1 MVSCRFSLKP
11 IHWEFPQFWAS
22 SSRRGSHGSIHQIH
36 RMPRIRS
43 DHEPRNIRLKHHAY
57 TVSIYIY
64 ISYMI
69 YVLHIINH
77 IYTYIYTYIYIY
89 VFVSYVLKA
98 YFFIQKETQLR
109 GRGPSPP
116 GFEPEEGSGDSVT
129 PWEITHR
136 HRWTKEGTAPG
147 LVNIQKTDGK
157 ITILSMFNGKTHYF
171 YDHVQ

>member
-77 IYTYIYTYIYIY
+77 IYIYTYIYIY
-89 VFVSYVLKA
+89 IHICVCVLCFKGI
-98 YFFIQKETQLR
+98 FFHPKRDSASRSWTIPTWVWAWRRIRWL
-109 GRGPSPP
+109 
-116 GFEPEEGSGDSVT
+116 GDSMRNHSPT
-129 PWEITHR
+129 PLNQGRDSTRPGKHTKNWWENHHFI
-136 HRWTKEGTAPG
+136 
-147 LVNIQKTDGK
+147 
-157 ITILSMFNGKTHYF
+157 
-171 YDHVQ
+171 HV